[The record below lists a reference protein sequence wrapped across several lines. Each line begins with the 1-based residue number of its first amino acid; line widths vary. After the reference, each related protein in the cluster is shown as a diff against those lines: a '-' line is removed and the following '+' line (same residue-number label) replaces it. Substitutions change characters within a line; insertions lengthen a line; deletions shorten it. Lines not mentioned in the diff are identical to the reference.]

1 MLSLAAIITNFLL
14 NMSKVN
20 GDWFVLWCLTPLS
33 TIFQLIVAVSFF
45 GGGNRSTRFVY
56 HNQEKAI
63 MENRRQKVTVGDKR
77 ELASFPHC
85 MFVYVRITIVSQVD
99 FQKL

>member
-1 MLSLAAIITNFLL
+1 MYIFSRRNLIFL
-14 NMSKVN
+14 
-20 GDWFVLWCLTPLS
+20 
-33 TIFQLIVAVSFF
+33 
-45 GGGNRSTRFVY
+45 Y

-77 ELASFPHC
+77 GLASFPHC

-99 FQKL
+99 FHRLNVY